1 MPYSNDV
8 CGIYKIT
15 NDLTNKCYV
24 GQSVNIKKRIAEHF
38 RTLRKGEHANSK
50 LQNAFNKYGENAF
63 SWSIEVYCEDPEEMD
78 LIEEAFISGEAH
90 FEEELFF
97 NIASFAK
104 APMRGKNHTE
114 ESKRKIREGRRNCG
128 FDYSS
133 TEYREKLSSAQRKRF
148 MSDPEFVSKIKFIVN
163 NDHMSY
169 AAIARAL
176 KADTS
181 AVRKLAIKYK
191 HLKGTL

>member
-1 MPYSNDV
+1 MPYLNET

-15 NDLTNKCYV
+15 NNVTNKCYV

-38 RTLRKGEHANSK
+38 RTLRKGQHPNKK
-50 LQNAFNKYGENAF
+50 LQNSFSKYGEDAF
-63 SWSIEVYCEDPEEMD
+63 SWSVEAYCEDPLEMD
-78 LIEEAFISGEAH
+78 IIEEAFISGEAR
-90 FEEELFF
+90 FDEELFF

-104 APMRGKNHTE
+104 APMRGRKHTA
-114 ESKRKIREGRRNCG
+114 ESRRKIREGRRNCD

-133 TEYREKLSSAQRKRF
+133 TEYRDKLSSAQRKRF
-148 MSDPEFVSKIKFIVN
+148 MSDPKFVEKIKFIVN

-176 KADTS
+176 GADTS
-181 AVRKLAIKYK
+181 AVRRLAIKYK